1 VNENDINIVI
11 TDRNGIIHDVIAPT
25 DMSINLME
33 LIKIH
38 ELESE
43 SSIGVC
49 GGMAMCASCQCYIES
64 QHDLVPKSEDEEAM
78 LSEALYLENNS
89 RLACQI
95 PVTNDLNNLKIK
107 IAPES

>member
-1 VNENDINIVI
+1 MNENDINIVI
-11 TDRNGIIHDVIAPT
+11 IDREGAAHDVIAPI

-38 ELESE
+38 ELENDG
-43 SSIGVC
+43 SIGIC

-64 QHDLVPKSEDEEAM
+64 QHNLIPKSDDEKAM
-78 LSEALYLENNS
+78 LSEALYLQSNS

-95 PVTNDLNNLKIK
+95 PISVDLDNLKIK